1 VNEST
6 TPSRGCGACGLHDI
20 CLPAGIEGEAL
31 ARMDRLTRN
40 RRTLARGE
48 AVFRQGEAFH
58 ALYVLR
64 SGATRSTLGDADGG
78 HQVIGFGTPG
88 DVLGIDGL
96 LDDAYRTDAV
106 ALERSTLCEVPFA
119 RMEEVLVQIPSLHR
133 RMLRV
138 LGGELASEQQ
148 HLVAMGRQQAI
159 ERVARFVH
167 GLVGKQGRL
176 SRQGDCLKLSMSR
189 ADIANYLGLA
199 VETVSRA
206 LGRMEETGT
215 LSASGRTL
223 RILDGAALAAL
234 AGAGAAPSPQ
244 KMSEVSKRA
253 RASS

>member
-1 VNEST
+1 MNASI
-6 TPSRGCGACGLHDI
+6 TPSHGCAACGLHDI
-20 CLPAGIEGEAL
+20 CLPAGIEGEDL

-40 RRTLARGE
+40 RRALARGE

-64 SGATRSTLGDADGG
+64 SGATRCTLGDADGD
-78 HQVIGFGTPG
+78 HQVIGFGMPG

-96 LDDAYRTDAV
+96 LDDTYRTDAV

-119 RMEEVLVQIPSLHR
+119 RMEEVLVQVPSLHR

-138 LGGELASEQQ
+138 LGGELADEQR

-167 GLVGKQGRL
+167 GLVDKQRRL

-206 LGRMEETGT
+206 LGRMEESGV
-215 LSASGRTL
+215 LLASGRTL
-223 RILDGAALAAL
+223 RVVDHAALAAL
-234 AGAGAAPSPQ
+234 AGAVAKPSRE
-244 KMSEVSKRA
+244 KLRDVRKCA
-253 RASS
+253 